1 MRRSECWRILPLLGP
16 IVAVGLLRALPVAA
30 APAAGGGADRPPGWP
45 LPPQRLEA
53 LLATAPFQV
62 ARVDSRIGGVS
73 GAVRLDVRFP
83 GSGEQFPVKWKATPR
98 GRADGWNNSPRK
110 EIAAYEVQKLF
121 LDPPD
126 YVVPTSALRCIP
138 LRDYW
143 AIRPR
148 PVPTFEGVPCVLGLV
163 SAWVSEVRADPLRL
177 DPERFEKDP
186 AYARELAHLNLLTYL
201 VAHRDGRS
209 GNFLES
215 RLGPR
220 VYAVDN
226 GISFG
231 TLVYNFLVP
240 NWDVLRVPALPRAAV
255 DRLRGVGPEDLR
267 ALGVLA
273 ELHVDRLAG
282 LGPAPPGPNLDPAHG
297 VRRTPGVLQ
306 IGLTRH
312 EIEGLR
318 GRLEDLLARVDR
330 GEIPLF

>member
-1 MRRSECWRILPLLGP
+1 MGRS
-16 IVAVGLLRALPVAA
+16 VGWRALALSALAALLAPPAA
-30 APAAGGGADRPPGWP
+30 AGEATAPDRPPGWP
-45 LPPQRLEA
+45 LPPARLEA
-53 LLATAPFQV
+53 LLGSAPFY
-62 ARVDSRIGGVS
+62 ATRVKRRIGGVS
-73 GAVRLDVRFP
+73 GAVRLDIHFP
-83 GSGEQFPVKWKATPR
+83 GSGEDLPVKWKATPR
-98 GRADGWNNSPRK
+98 DRADGWNNSPRK
-110 EIAAYEVQKLF
+110 ELAAYEVQKLF

-148 PVPTFEGVPCVLGLV
+148 PVPTFEGVPCVLGLLSV
-163 SAWVSEVRADPLRL
+163 WVSEVRADPLVL
-177 DPERFEKDP
+177 DRERFATDR

-220 VYAVDN
+220 VFAVDN

-231 TLVYNFLVP
+231 SLVHNFLVP

-255 DRLRGVGPEDLR
+255 ERLRRARREDLE

-273 ELHVDRLAG
+273 ELRADRLAG
-282 LGPAPPGPNLDPAHG
+282 LGPASPGPNLDPARG
-297 VRRTPGVLQ
+297 VRRAPGRVQ
-306 IGLTRH
+306 IGLTRA
-312 EIEGLR
+312 EIDGLR
-318 GRLEDLLARVDR
+318 LRLEALLARVDR